1 MRQIPSRRAL
11 FLQSTQAD
19 GATFLC
25 TTTGASQ
32 TLTINSFGVSAETTI
47 DWGDGSSNAYTGTAL
62 RTHVYASAG
71 TYTVTILSAA
81 NVTTF
86 DIRDSKVTLNSAD
99 IKTMIY
105 VETFIALTLKAGTF
119 DSADVADWR
128 PTTFYLISMPSGY
141 AGTFDSADVVD
152 WRPAVFYL
160 FSMPSGYAGTFN
172 SADVV
177 DWRPTAFRL
186 FSMPSG
192 YAGTFDSADVVDW
205 RPATFFLYSMPSG
218 YAGTFNSAYVVDWR
232 PAVFHLYS
240 MPSGYAFVIAANDFA
255 AWTTT
260 SDFRMQNNALTQ
272 AQVNAI
278 LWGLYQ
284 ASIVPRTAT
293 TGTII
298 VSDSNAAPSGTFQ
311 APTSCP
317 VTSST
322 PGKEVAH
329 ALLNDGCVVGFNKWT
344 TVTTS

>member
-1 MRQIPSRRAL
+1 
-11 FLQSTQAD
+11 
-19 GATFLC
+19 
-25 TTTGASQ
+25 
-32 TLTINSFGVSAETTI
+32 
-47 DWGDGSSNAYTGTAL
+47 
-62 RTHVYASAG
+62 
-71 TYTVTILSAA
+71 
-81 NVTTF
+81 
-86 DIRDSKVTLNSAD
+86 
-99 IKTMIY
+99 
-105 VETFIALTLKAGTF
+105 
-119 DSADVADWR
+119 
-128 PTTFYLISMPSGY
+128 
-141 AGTFDSADVVD
+141 
-152 WRPAVFYL
+152 
-160 FSMPSGYAGTFN
+160 MPSGYAGTFN

>member
-152 WRPAVFYL
+152 WRPT
-160 FSMPSGYAGTFN
+160 TF
-172 SADVV
+172 
-177 DWRPTAFRL
+177 FL
-186 FSMPSG
+186 ILMPSG